1 METKNAKRIYDAC
14 KEANDIS
21 QDIQKRQQIIG
32 NDISEIDN
40 ALYANN
46 LSAMANVIVYLVC
59 KYPDIAN
66 FINPEQ
72 KHSLTMMIM
81 TNAPSIALHQQALLM
96 QRNALNGMMAG
107 YRIYRIVS
115 GKVKLDVQQAIE
127 SIIDRG

>member
-14 KEANDIS
+14 KEVNDIS

-59 KYPDIAN
+59 KVTT
-66 FINPEQ
+66 
-72 KHSLTMMIM
+72 K
-81 TNAPSIALHQQALLM
+81 
-96 QRNALNGMMAG
+96 
-107 YRIYRIVS
+107 
-115 GKVKLDVQQAIE
+115 K
-127 SIIDRG
+127 